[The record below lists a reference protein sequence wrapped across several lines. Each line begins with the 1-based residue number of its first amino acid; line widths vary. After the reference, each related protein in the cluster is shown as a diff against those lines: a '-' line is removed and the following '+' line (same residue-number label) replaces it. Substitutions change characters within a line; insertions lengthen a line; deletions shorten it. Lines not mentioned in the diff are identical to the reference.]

1 MLERYATGVH
11 MTTTSGD
18 LPHLRLASPTPA
30 TQPFRN
36 QQVDSPMPFGRYVRA
51 AHPTQLRDE
60 PAGRLWPTR
69 TIDNAPLWS
78 SVDLRDGNQA
88 LAHPMDL
95 HRKAKMF
102 DLLVGIGFK
111 DIEVGY
117 PSASQADFDFVRSII
132 DGDRIPDDVTISVFT
147 PARPELIDRTF
158 EAVRGADRAVVHLC
172 HATACL
178 WREVVFGMSMN
189 DVRRMAD
196 GAAEHM
202 MRCADTFDPSR
213 LLFEYSP
220 ETFNITEPEFT
231 LELANSVA
239 AICGARPDRPLILNL
254 PTTVETDTPNVFADQ
269 VEWMDRNLEDRASII
284 LSVHPHNDRGTA
296 VASAELALLSG
307 ADRVEGTL
315 FGNGERTGNVCL
327 ATLALNLFS
336 RGIDPKLDFSN
347 IDDIRAT
354 VEYCN
359 QMPVHPRHPYVGE
372 LVYTAFSGTHQDAI
386 AKGMAALQQRAADTD
401 RDVRSLAWEVPYLP
415 IDPKDVG
422 RSYESIV
429 RLNSQSGKGGI
440 AHVLETRH
448 GLHLPKALR
457 RHFADTVQL
466 LVDASGTELD
476 PDRLWDVFRA
486 EYVEVEAPLLF
497 EHCRR
502 ENSGP
507 GISVIVTVTED
518 GRLIEFHGSGA
529 DPSSALV
536 DGMRRAGHDIDVVDV
551 TRQAPADRS
560 CPHGNP
566 VYCELIVDQVRSF
579 GVGLDDSTT
588 AAEVRAIINAV
599 NKVRGGVSAEPI
611 H

>member
-1 MLERYATGVH
+1 M
-11 MTTTSGD
+11 
-18 LPHLRLASPTPA
+18 
-30 TQPFRN
+30 
-36 QQVDSPMPFGRYVRA
+36 
-51 AHPTQLRDE
+51 
-60 PAGRLWPTR
+60 
-69 TIDNAPLWS
+69 
-78 SVDLRDGNQA
+78 DLRDGNQA

-95 HRKAKMF
+95 HRKGKMF
-102 DLLVGIGFK
+102 DLLVRIGFK

-117 PSASQADFDFVRSII
+117 PSASQADFDFVRSLI
-132 DGDRIPDDVTISVFT
+132 DGDRIPDDVTIGVFT

-158 EAVRGADRAVVHLC
+158 DAVRGADRAVVHLC

-178 WREVVFGMSMN
+178 WREVVFDMSMS

-196 GAAEHM
+196 SAARHM
-202 MRCADTFDPSR
+202 MRCADAFDPAR
-213 LLFEYSP
+213 LMFEYSP
-220 ETFNITEPEFT
+220 ETFNITEPEFA
-231 LELANSVA
+231 LEITHSVA

-336 RGIDPKLDFSN
+336 RGIDPELDFSN

-359 QMPVHPRHPYVGE
+359 RMPVHPRHPYVGE

-386 AKGMAALQQRAADTD
+386 AKGMAALRQRAAETD
-401 RDVRSLAWEVPYLP
+401 RDVRSLAWKVPYLP
-415 IDPKDVG
+415 IDPGDVG

-448 GLHLPKALR
+448 GLRLPKALR

-476 PDRLWDVFRA
+476 PGRLWNVFRA
-486 EYVEVEAPLLF
+486 EYVDVETPLLF
-497 EHCRR
+497 EQCG
-502 ENSGP
+502 EEQSGS
-507 GISVIVTVTED
+507 GVTVTVTATED
-518 GRLIEFHGSGA
+518 GRRVEFQGSGA

-536 DGMRRAGHDIDVVDV
+536 DGMRRAGHDIDLVDV
-551 TRQAPADRS
+551 TRQAPAGRS
-560 CPHGNP
+560 HPHGNA
-566 VYCELIVDQVRSF
+566 VYCELIVDQVPSF
-579 GVGLDDSTT
+579 GVGLDDSATD
-588 AAEVRAIINAV
+588 AEVRAVISAV
-599 NKVRGGVSAEPI
+599 NKVRSGVSAEPV